1 MLNLVPS
8 FKCLSIEHIEDFLVV
23 DLEKRAVNVDSF
35 GASGSLSLRKD
46 FSNSSDRQAN
56 IIYLGHLH
64 FASPF
69 LAFLLFVL
77 IAFHCV
83 CLAWACLSVGKD
95 CRMES
100 LDHFSN
106 QTADLELLENLLLSV
121 LFINDFV
128 EFVILSGIA
137 CSIFPSRL
145 TFVNSKIKV
154 KLEVKG

>member
-1 MLNLVPS
+1 
-8 FKCLSIEHIEDFLVV
+8 
-23 DLEKRAVNVDSF
+23 
-35 GASGSLSLRKD
+35 
-46 FSNSSDRQAN
+46 
-56 IIYLGHLH
+56 
-64 FASPF
+64 
-69 LAFLLFVL
+69 
-77 IAFHCV
+77 
-83 CLAWACLSVGKD
+83 
-95 CRMES
+95 MES

-154 KLEVKG
+154 KLEVKGNKIALTI